1 MICLEGTLLFL
12 HQSSTNKEGG
22 SSDFLPFVM
31 FALFNSLWAIGF
43 LRSWEQR
50 QREIAEEWA
59 TKEAEF
65 GQKAGHRTVPTIW
78 DFNLVKLLGQVRAD
92 FWRPLDAYSL
102 LSLLGVL
109 LALLRL
115 QDWAK
120 MEFGTGWLSRT
131 SVVLQGLVCI
141 GAEWLY
147 RRVATVNVAD
157 GANIDDNDDA
167 DHDNALIAR
176 LALFQSISAFCPL
189 FYIAFW
195 LGDWQRLQDVGKL
208 FWPIHSHL
216 LF

>member
-1 MICLEGTLLFL
+1 MICLLGTILFL
-12 HQSSTNKEGG
+12 HQSSTEKGPSE
-22 SSDFLPFVM
+22 FVPFVL
-31 FALFNSLWAIGF
+31 FALFNSLWAICF

-50 QREIAEEWA
+50 QRDITEEWA
-59 TKEAEF
+59 TKEANKDAC
-65 GQKAGHRTVPTIW
+65 QKTAPLSEW
-78 DFNLVKLLGQVRAD
+78 DFDLAKLLRQIRAD
-92 FWRPLDAYSL
+92 FWRPLDTYSL

-120 MEFGTGWLSRT
+120 VEFGTGWLSRT

-147 RRVATVNVAD
+147 RRVASVNVDA
-157 GANIDDNDDA
+157 AEDNDNSINNRA

-195 LGDWQRLQDVGKL
+195 LGDWQRLQDV
-208 FWPIHSHL
+208 
-216 LF
+216 

>member
-1 MICLEGTLLFL
+1 M
-12 HQSSTNKEGG
+12 
-22 SSDFLPFVM
+22 
-31 FALFNSLWAIGF
+31 
-43 LRSWEQR
+43 
-50 QREIAEEWA
+50 
-59 TKEAEF
+59 
-65 GQKAGHRTVPTIW
+65 
-78 DFNLVKLLGQVRAD
+78 VKLLGQIRAD

-120 MEFGTGWLSRT
+120 AEFGTGWLSRI

-147 RRVATVNVAD
+147 RRVATVNETEAD
-157 GANIDDNDDA
+157 NSDNDDA

-195 LGDWQRLQDVGKL
+195 LGDWQRLQDVGQL